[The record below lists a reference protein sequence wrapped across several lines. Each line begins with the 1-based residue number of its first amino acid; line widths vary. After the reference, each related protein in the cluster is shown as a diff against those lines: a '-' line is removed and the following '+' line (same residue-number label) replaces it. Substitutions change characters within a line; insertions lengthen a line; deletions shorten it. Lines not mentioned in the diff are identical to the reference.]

1 MLYECFPAKI
11 KQNSPLYLL
20 SRREKSGIIEAVLRR
35 PSPGHLGDDRLFEDA
50 ARLSAGLKESAAADL
65 KSVTFRYEFELE
77 TMKAV
82 STGDLAWVEDL
93 IRRWSECSHYWD
105 FSYRLPADPLRAEKN
120 TVVIFNTLLRVAARE
135 GGVPPLYIHIISEKY
150 AIAIEKRGS
159 VEELGD
165 EFRAEMIREYA
176 DAVHRLSVHGHS
188 KKMVAILEY
197 ISANIRTELS
207 RSSIAEAFHISSSH
221 LSQIFKEEMGVSII
235 QYIQQQ
241 RIDLAVYYFELGETN
256 ISEVASMV
264 GYGDSSYFTRVFRKV
279 RGISPSACI
288 AQLSKRKASR

>member
-1 MLYECFPAKI
+1 M
-11 KQNSPLYLL
+11 
-20 SRREKSGIIEAVLRR
+20 RR